1 MAIGSCVQRRCSG
14 KDKPGYY
21 CAMAAATEVQSVEA
35 RPRAAI
41 WMGLAALAALALA
54 GGTLGTLGA
63 GKTGVE
69 AALRLTARL
78 GFLLF
83 WPSYAASGLATLFGE
98 RWRPLGRYA
107 RVLGMAFA
115 AVLAVHLTLVAWFLW
130 IGAALPLST
139 FVIFGAGAICAYTL
153 LLLSVD
159 QVRRAMSLP
168 AWRLVQTIGTN
179 YILFAFAYDFLRPQP
194 LSATSFVVLYLPFD
208 ILVFLGP
215 VLRLL
220 AWMKKR
226 RAA

>member
-1 MAIGSCVQRRCSG
+1 
-14 KDKPGYY
+14 
-21 CAMAAATEVQSVEA
+21 
-35 RPRAAI
+35 
-41 WMGLAALAALALA
+41 MGLSALAAIALA
-54 GGTLGTLGA
+54 AGTLATLGA
-63 GKTGVE
+63 GKAGLEV
-69 AALRLTARL
+69 ALRLTARL

-83 WPSYAASGLATLFGE
+83 WPAYAASPLGTLFGDPC
-98 RWRPLGRYA
+98 RALGRYA
-107 RVLGMAFA
+107 RVLGMAFS

-130 IGAALPLST
+130 IGAALPLSI
-139 FVIFGAGAICAYTL
+139 FVIFGAGALCAYTL
-153 LLLSVD
+153 LLLSID

-194 LSATSFVVLYLPFD
+194 LSAAAFVVLYLPFD

-226 RAA
+226 PTL

>member
-1 MAIGSCVQRRCSG
+1 MVVKAKLAYDGL
-14 KDKPGYY
+14 
-21 CAMAAATEVQSVEA
+21 MAAATEVQSVEA

-41 WMGLAALAALALA
+41 WMGLAALAAIALA
-54 GGTLGTLGA
+54 AGTLATLGTA
-63 GKTGVE
+63 KTGVE

-83 WPSYAASGLATLFGE
+83 WPSYAASPLATLFGE

-130 IGAALPLST
+130 IGAALPLQT

-153 LLLSVD
+153 LLLSID
-159 QVRRAMSLP
+159 QVRRAMSTP
-168 AWRLVQTIGTN
+168 TWRLVQTIGTN

-194 LSATSFVVLYLPFD
+194 LSAAAFLVLYLPFD
-208 ILVFLGP
+208 VLVFLGP
-215 VLRLL
+215 ALRLL
-220 AWMKKR
+220 AWLKKR